1 MQLLDT
7 LGSATVSANVLD
19 ALVSGVRISASLVVS
34 EAGDFSGEEGSSKT
48 LSSAAD
54 TLWLSALR
62 RNSQIVLTSG
72 MTFRIEQYRMPKTAD
87 LAVLTRSELDLSG
100 LAPRPEQ
107 RTHLLQSSTSFES
120 SVADVQSL
128 GYERVHIEFGPTG
141 IAALLRS
148 GLAFTLF
155 LSGPST
161 NSIER
166 AAERLGA
173 KVTQLGV
180 VDGLH
185 LAKAR

>member
-1 MQLLDT
+1 LQLLDT
-7 LGSATVSANVLD
+7 LGTATVSASVLD

-34 EAGDFSGEEGSSKT
+34 EAGEFSGEEGSSKT
-48 LSSAAD
+48 LSINAD
-54 TLWLSALR
+54 KLWLSALR

-72 MTFRIEQYRMPKTAD
+72 KTFRIEQYRMPRTAN

-100 LAPRPEQ
+100 LTPGPEQ
-107 RTHLLQSSTSFES
+107 RIHLLQSSNSFES
-120 SVADVQSL
+120 SVADVQGL

-148 GLAFTLF
+148 ELAFTLF

-161 NSIER
+161 QSVER

-180 VDGLH
+180 VDGLQ